1 MTNVR
6 FVILGAGVMGQGLA
20 EAIAQSGYDLYL
32 VDRTAE
38 RAQHGHLQIGLA
50 LDREIERWGLTKS
63 EKKATLARIHPTDEL
78 NVVRDAE
85 IIFEAVPEEIK
96 AKREILSRID
106 YLCKPDAV
114 IVTNTATLSITELA
128 SSMTHPGRLI
138 GMHFLNPVA
147 RVPLVEIIKGMK
159 TDRATFN
166 KAVATADMLGKK
178 WITVNESPGYVTTRV
193 VVPMINEAINVL
205 MEGVASAED
214 IDEAM
219 KLGFG
224 FNTGPLTLADMTGLD
239 IILAWMNNLH
249 NERFSPIYAPSPL
262 LRKMVRAGQLGAK
275 TGKGFFDYD
284 RDGNKVKKDESYQEQ
299 QMAEWGQV

>member
-1 MTNVR
+1 MATVR
-6 FVILGAGVMGQGLA
+6 FAILGAGVMGQGLA

-32 VDRTAE
+32 VDRTPE
-38 RAQHGHLQIGLA
+38 FAQRGLLQIGLA

-96 AKREILSRID
+96 VKREILSRID
-106 YLCKPDAV
+106 YLCKTDAV
-114 IVTNTATLSITELA
+114 VVTNTATLSITELA
-128 SSMTHPGRLI
+128 SSMSHPGRLI

-239 IILAWMNNLH
+239 VILAWMNNLH
-249 NERFSPIYAPSPL
+249 NERFSPIYAPCPL